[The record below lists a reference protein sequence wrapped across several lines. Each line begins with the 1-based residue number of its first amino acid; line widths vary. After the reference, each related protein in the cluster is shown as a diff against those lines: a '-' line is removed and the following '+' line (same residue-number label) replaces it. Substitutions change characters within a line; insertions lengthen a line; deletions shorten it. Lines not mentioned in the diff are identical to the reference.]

1 MLARMIILATFKT
14 LFLMAST
21 KFLLQSKKAPANIY
35 VQLSLGR
42 GKVFKRK
49 TGYFINPKDWSAN
62 GFPIDRDADLKNL
75 KATLNDI
82 SNHLIKEVNKSTADQ
97 ITVNGEWLQEQINRF
112 NGIVPTTNK
121 DHLTNHIQYIVD
133 NAQRIK
139 KANNQIGLSHSRV
152 KSYKLFKNTIKR
164 YQDEMIKGASI
175 LIKDVGYE
183 FGEQF
188 ADWLFSKN
196 YSLNYV
202 GKNIDNLKAVCR
214 DAEKRGITTSD
225 QLNRISSFS
234 KPTENDEVIILSNEE
249 QSIIE
254 NLQLT
259 SEALKNARKWLL
271 LGCQVG
277 QRYGDLIRI
286 TPNMVKATNNIK
298 VIELQQQKT
307 GKLVA
312 IPLLPKAIEIIE
324 NEMPYPIASQNF
336 NQYIKKICELA
347 EFSELTKGSKYL
359 TDDNKKDKH
368 RVKVPGLYPKWQ
380 LIGSHVCRRSFAS
393 NFYTKIPT
401 PILISI
407 TGHGTEKMFLK
418 YIGRTSLDN
427 AHQMMEYFGKLQ
439 AKEDK
444 EPQLQVLRNAN

>member
-1 MLARMIILATFKT
+1 
-14 LFLMAST
+14 MASIS
-21 KFLLQSKKAPANIY
+21 FLLQGKNPPANIY
-35 VQLSLGR
+35 AQLSLGR

-49 TGYFINPKDWSAN
+49 TGYTVNPKDWSITTRL
-62 GFPIDRDADLKNL
+62 PISNKDEDLDNLRETLRELSNYIL
-75 KATLNDI
+75 KAL
-82 SNHLIKEVNKSTADQ
+82 NKSTADK
-97 ITVNGEWLQEQINRF
+97 IIVNGEWLQDQINRF

-121 DHLTNHIQYIVD
+121 DHLTNHIQFIVD
-133 NAQRIK
+133 NAHRIK
-139 KANNQIGLSHSRV
+139 KNNNQIGLSNSRV
-152 KSYKLFKNTIKR
+152 KSYKLFKNTIIR
-164 YQDEMIKGASI
+164 YQDEAHKGRSI
-175 LIKDVGYE
+175 LIKDVGYQ

-188 ADWLFSKN
+188 ADWLFSKK
-196 YSLNYV
+196 YSINYV

-214 DAEKRGITTSD
+214 DAEKRGINTSD

-234 KPTENDEVIILSNEE
+234 KPTENDEVIILSDDE
-249 QSIIE
+249 QTIIE
-254 NLQLT
+254 KLELT
-259 SEALKNARKWLL
+259 SEALINARKWLL

-286 TPNMVKATNNIK
+286 NPNMVKATNGIK

-312 IPLLPKAIEIIE
+312 IPLLPKAIKIIE

-336 NQYIKKICELA
+336 NQYIKKICKLAKINELV
-347 EFSELTKGSKYL
+347 KGSKYL

-368 RVKVPGLYPKWQ
+368 RVKVPGVYPKWQ

-393 NFYTKIPT
+393 NFYTHIPT

-427 AHQMMEYFGKLQ
+427 AHQMMDYFGKLQ
-439 AKEDK
+439 ARESKK
-444 EPQLQVLRNAN
+444 PQLQVLKKR